1 MMRIPVAVLGAT
13 GAVGQKLLHLLVEH
27 PMFEVVQVVAS
38 AERIGRAYGEEVRWR
53 ESARVPER
61 LAALRFTDAEPGPGV
76 RLAFS
81 ALDARIA
88 RDLEP
93 RWAAAGV
100 LVVSN
105 ASAFRMETDV
115 PLLMPELNADHL
127 ALLGLQRTRRG
138 WTGGIITNPNCSTT
152 VLAMALA
159 PIHQA
164 FGLRVAVVATLQ
176 AASGA
181 GYPGVPTLDL
191 LDNVIPYIGGEEPKI
206 EAECARILGH
216 CAEGAVT
223 PAAFTV
229 SAMVHRVAVTDGHLV
244 SVSIGLERP
253 ASPAMVREALVTFRG
268 HPEARGLPSSP
279 QPPVVVLPDDDRPQ
293 PRRDRD
299 TGGGMSVS
307 VGRIR
312 ACPVHD
318 IRLVALGHNL
328 VRGAAGAAIQNAEL
342 LVARGVL
349 TDQG

>member
-1 MMRIPVAVLGAT
+1 MTRIPVAVLGAT
-13 GAVGQKLLHLLVEH
+13 GAVGQKLLHLLADH
-27 PMFEVVQVVAS
+27 PMFEVTQVVAS

-53 ESARVPER
+53 EANRVPARVGV
-61 LAALRFTDAEPGPGV
+61 LRFTGAEPLPGV

-81 ALDARIA
+81 ALDAPVA
-88 RDLEP
+88 RELEP
-93 RWAAAGV
+93 RFATAGV
-100 LVVSN
+100 MVVSN
-105 ASAFRMETDV
+105 ASAFRMDADV
-115 PLLMPELNADHL
+115 PLLIPEINADHL
-127 ALLGLQRTRRG
+127 VLLDRQRAERG
-138 WTGGIITNPNCSTT
+138 WTGGIITNPNCSTS

-164 FGLRVAVVATLQ
+164 FGIRTAVVATLQ

-181 GYPGVPTLDL
+181 GYPGVPSLDL

-206 EAECARILGH
+206 ESECARILGQF
-216 CAEGAVT
+216 ADGAVT
-223 PAAFTV
+223 PASFAV

-253 ASPAMVREALVTFRG
+253 ASLDEVREALATFRG
-268 HPEARGLPSSP
+268 HPDARQLPSSP
-279 QPPVVVLPDDDRPQ
+279 QPPVVVLAEDDRPQ

-299 TGGGMSVS
+299 TGGGMTVS

-312 ACPVHD
+312 PCPVHD

-342 LVARGVL
+342 LVA
-349 TDQG
+349 QGKMKD